1 MKKIRYLSC
10 ISVLFLCYSS
20 VSYGVTLNINNG
32 TLFGAFDVNVNGALY
47 DVEFKDGTCIELYN
61 GCDQHSDFI
70 FSEPKND
77 GYSKDGKDG
86 KLASTALL
94 EQVFI
99 NSSLGAFDTNPVL
112 TNGCTSSKEC
122 FVMTPIFMSASSL
135 QTILAVNTTL
145 ITSDGSNLNN
155 DHLGGHPREKIFDSS
170 TTTTSPNFDKR
181 VYAVWS
187 PVSEVPVPT
196 AVWLFGSSLIGL
208 VGMRNK
214 SKLSKP

>member
-1 MKKIRYLSC
+1 MKQIRYLSY
-10 ISVLFLCYSS
+10 IYVLLLCYSS

-32 TLFGAFDVNVNGALY
+32 TLFSAFDVNVNGALY

-61 GCDQHSDFI
+61 GCDQRSDFV
-70 FSEPKND
+70 FSQPEDD
-77 GYSKDGKDG
+77 GEYGQ
-86 KLASTALL
+86 LASTALL

-99 NSSLGAFDTNPVL
+99 NSSLGAFDTNPIL
-112 TNGCTSSKEC
+112 TNGCTSSTEC

-135 QTILAVNTTL
+135 QTILAVNTAL
-145 ITSDGSNLNN
+145 ISNDGSNLNN
-155 DHLGGHPREKIFDSS
+155 DHLGGHPRQKLFDSS
-170 TTTTSPNFDKR
+170 TTTTSPNSDKR

-196 AVWLFGSSLIGL
+196 AVWLFGSGLIGL
-208 VGMRNK
+208 VGVRNK